1 MAYETMLAEV
11 IQVTGHGGKNIAA
24 YVARPLG
31 AGPYPGV
38 VLIHHA
44 PGWDEWYREA
54 TRKMAH
60 HGYIAIS
67 PNLYNDAGEGTPD
80 DVAAKIRAL
89 GGVSDADVVADA
101 EGSIRYLRSVPSCN
115 GKVGVMGTCSGGRQ
129 SYLIACKSK
138 EKVDAVVNMWG
149 GGSVM
154 APADLTPKRPQSP
167 HEMTGSLPCPV
178 LGIFGNDDRA
188 PTPEQVNTLEA
199 ELKKQHK
206 DYEFHR
212 YDGAGHGFFY
222 YDRPAY
228 RQEQAVDGWKKI
240 FAFFEKNL
248 DVKIPVA
255 AAR

>member
-1 MAYETMLAEV
+1 MAYETMLAEILMV
-11 IQVTGHGGKNIAA
+11 PGHGNKNIPV

-31 AGPYPGV
+31 SGPYPGV

-67 PNLYNDAGEGTPD
+67 PNLYSDAGEGSPD
-80 DVAAKIRAL
+80 DQAAKIRAL
-89 GGVSDADVVADA
+89 GGVSDADMLADI
-101 EGSIRYLRSVPSCN
+101 EGCIRYLRLQPSSN
-115 GKVGVMGTCSGGRQ
+115 GKVGVMGSCSAGRHT
-129 SYLIACKSK
+129 YIVACKAK
-138 EKVDAVVNMWG
+138 GKVDAAVNMWG

-154 APADLTPKRPQSP
+154 APADLTPQRPQSP
-167 HEMTGSLPCPV
+167 HEMTKDLQCPV
-178 LGIFGNDDRA
+178 LGIFGNEDRA

-199 ELKKQHK
+199 ELKRQGKA
-206 DYEFHR
+206 YEFYR

-248 DVKIPVA
+248 DVKPPASV
-255 AAR
+255 R